1 MKKFFATLCVMALTA
16 MAFNANAAMWLVGDA
31 FNGWN
36 ESGNVEMTAD
46 GDIYTWSGELTA
58 GKYFAFFKDTQGWS
72 YQRGP
77 AAGDGA
83 APTGDWEDTKAGG
96 SWRLATSGTYEIQYN
111 YATNKAKIAL
121 ATQEQF
127 DATKLKFAVTG
138 AAFGGWNMPPA
149 ANQTFTNNGDGTYTL
164 NYDGA
169 LAGEFKLSRINID
182 ANFDS
187 WNAFDAGVIGA
198 ANLAEGDNT
207 LSSSFGT
214 ANLTFPVSGNVILTI
229 SDVTETSCKLNIA
242 LEQEVVPDK
251 AWYIA
256 GSFTDWETGKLA
268 MTKNDDGTF
277 SITVNDLAAGAQ
289 FKFVDEYNK
298 WYGGYTEDGTNY
310 GVHPEYCTDIE
321 ISNAGS
327 NFEITN
333 GSGNLTFTLSADNKL
348 TITGWSDEPIIE
360 PAIASVQ
367 LRGSADA
374 DWANITT
381 INLTNNEGLWT
392 VADQQIPAGFEFKV
406 VEVMDNEQEVW
417 IGAQSEGNFWVT
429 EETLGNDITMLV
441 PGENLYFENAGTFS
455 FSFNADSLKLN
466 INGQFEPVT
475 EPAIASVQLRGS
487 ADADW
492 ANITTINLTNNEG
505 LWTVADQQIPAGFEF
520 KVVEVMDN
528 EQEVWIGAQSEGNF
542 WVTEETL
549 GNDITMLVPGENL
562 YFENAG
568 TFSFSFNA
576 DSLKLNING
585 QFEPAPVDSIPV
597 YILGEVN
604 DNGGWFPNVGTEM
617 ATTDYVN
624 YTATITTKGE
634 NVPEGEEVGYS
645 YFSFTTKLAENDYE
659 NGGWDEIANY
669 RFGAVSD
676 GDFLVTDET
685 LDTELAL
692 TTQGYQAYK
701 ILAGVYDLKLNR
713 ENMTLIISKKSL
725 LNGDVD
731 GSGIVDVDDVNAVIN
746 IILEKEPA
754 SKYPGNADIDGN
766 GIVDVDDVNDVI
778 NIILA
783 N

>member
-36 ESGNVEMTAD
+36 ENGNVEMTAD

-83 APTGDWEDTKAGG
+83 APTGDWEDTKDGG

-392 VADQQIPAGFEFKV
+392 VADQQIPAGFQFKV

-417 IGAQSEGNFWVT
+417 IGAQSEGNFLVN
-429 EETLGNDITMLV
+429 EAILGNDITMLV

-466 INGQFEPVT
+466 INGQFE
-475 EPAIASVQLRGS
+475 A
-487 ADADW
+487 
-492 ANITTINLTNNEG
+492 
-505 LWTVADQQIPAGFEF
+505 
-520 KVVEVMDN
+520 
-528 EQEVWIGAQSEGNF
+528 
-542 WVTEETL
+542 
-549 GNDITMLVPGENL
+549 
-562 YFENAG
+562 
-568 TFSFSFNA
+568 
-576 DSLKLNING
+576 
-585 QFEPAPVDSIPV
+585 APVDSIPV

-754 SKYPGNADIDGN
+754 SKYPGNADIN
-766 GIVDVDDVNDVI
+766 GSGVIDVDDVNDVI